1 MHLITGLPQSSVAMP
16 PESGHEPLRGVEFAD
31 AMAALAP
38 FESCPR
44 LAVALSGGPDS
55 TVLLLLADEWVRVR
69 DGTLVAFIVD
79 HGLRDGSAIE
89 ARVVARRCS
98 TRGIASR
105 ILTWSG
111 PKPATA
117 IEETARHARYRLLET
132 ACRRHGVL
140 HLLMAHHRQDHRET
154 ITLRIEAGSGPMGLA
169 GMSRCVERPA
179 FRILRPLL
187 GFHPARLKA
196 TLRERGEL
204 WHDDPMNRDSRF
216 ARVRLRQQGVPDCGA
231 GISER
236 RTELEHELARLLPR
250 LAHVDGRGV
259 AALDRPGWRRLP
271 AEVRHL
277 VLARLA
283 MTVGGR
289 AYPPATRKTERL
301 ARLLHSDARV
311 AATLGHCRWQGGRE
325 VTIRR
330 ERRNLPVIEGHGGE
344 GEILWDGRYRVTV
357 PDGPWRIHPADGSFP
372 VVERLSDK
380 PWSPD
385 VPSIRFAP
393 RQPLTGPLFLNGT
406 SGGRQRR
413 AGTGNSLIQSP

>member
-1 MHLITGLPQSSVAMP
+1 MHLIPGPPRSSAAMP
-16 PESGHEPLRGVEFAD
+16 LEAGHEPLGRAEFAD

-38 FESCPR
+38 FETSPR
-44 LAVALSGGPDS
+44 VAVALSGGPDS
-55 TVLLLLADEWVRVR
+55 TALLLLADEWARVR

-79 HGLRDGSAIE
+79 HGLRDDSAAE
-89 ARVVARRCS
+89 ARAVARRCS
-98 TRGIASR
+98 KRGIAAR

-117 IEETARHARYRLLET
+117 IEETARHTRYRLLET

-140 HLLMAHHRQDHRET
+140 HLLTAHHRQDHLET
-154 ITLRIEAGSGPMGLA
+154 VALRLEAGSGPMGLA

-187 GFHPARLKA
+187 GIHRARLKA
-196 TLRERGEL
+196 TLRERGEHWL
-204 WHDDPMNRDSRF
+204 DDPMNRDSRF

-231 GISER
+231 GNSER
-236 RTELEHELARLLPR
+236 RTELERALARLLPR
-250 LAHVDGRGV
+250 VAHVDSRGA
-259 AALDRPGWRRLP
+259 AALDRPGWQRLP
-271 AEVRHL
+271 ADVRHL
-277 VLARLA
+277 VLVRLA

-301 ARLLHSDARV
+301 AGLLHSDARV
-311 AATLGHCRWQGGRE
+311 AATLGRCRWQGGRE

-344 GEILWDGRYRVTV
+344 GEILWDGRFRVTV
-357 PDGPWRIHPADGSFP
+357 PDGPWRILPAGGPFP
-372 VVERLSDK
+372 VVERLSGK
-380 PWSPD
+380 PWSPGA
-385 VPSIRFAP
+385 PSIRFAP
-393 RQPLTGPLFLNGT
+393 GQPLTGPLFQNGT
-406 SGGRQRR
+406 TGEWPRR

>member
-1 MHLITGLPQSSVAMP
+1 MSLEA
-16 PESGHEPLRGVEFAD
+16 GHEPLGRAEFAE
-31 AMAALAP
+31 AMAVLAP
-38 FESCPR
+38 FETSPR

-55 TVLLLLADEWVRVR
+55 TALLLLADEWVRVH

-79 HGLRDGSAIE
+79 HGLRNGSAAE

-140 HLLMAHHRQDHRET
+140 HLLTAHHRQDHLET
-154 ITLRIEAGSGPMGLA
+154 VALRIEAGSGPMGLA

-196 TLRERGEL
+196 TLRERGEHWL
-204 WHDDPMNRDSRF
+204 DDPMNRDPRF

-231 GISER
+231 GNSER
-236 RTELEHELARLLPR
+236 RTELERELARLLPHV
-250 LAHVDGRGV
+250 AHIDGRGV
-259 AALDRPGWRRLP
+259 AALDRPGWQRLP
-271 AEVRHL
+271 ADVRDL
-277 VLARLA
+277 VLVRLA
-283 MTVGGR
+283 TTVGGR
-289 AYPPATRKTERL
+289 AYPPATHKTGRL

-311 AATLGHCRWQGGRE
+311 ATTLGRCRWQGGGE

-330 ERRNLPVIEGHGGE
+330 ERRNLPVIEGQGGE
-344 GEILWDGRYRVTV
+344 GEILWDGRFRVTA
-357 PDGPWRIHPADGSFP
+357 PDGPWRIRPAGDSFP
-372 VVERLSDK
+372 VVERLSGE
-380 PWSPD
+380 PWSPGA
-385 VPSIRFAP
+385 PSIRFAP
-393 RQPLTGPLFLNGT
+393 RQPLTAPLFLNGAP
-406 SGGRQRR
+406 GEWQRR
-413 AGTGNSLIQSP
+413 AGTGNSLVQSP